1 MERLLFAHEPTLVDG
16 HTPPAKHIFQARDFL
31 NTLSSHAVADMR
43 LLSVHL
49 HQGTLSRAKALALA
63 IIVRAHLH
71 APLSPTLGQLTCS
84 RQIGLFVH
92 HDTEAGNSSW
102 HIEIRSL
109 LHHQPFACANG
120 DMGCWCPASV
130 TNAANREL
138 TTVDNVTSRIDPSFQ
153 PFDSCADAL
162 CELQIGEVLA

>member
-1 MERLLFAHEPTLVDG
+1 MERLLFAHEPTLVDR

-109 LHHQPFACANG
+109 LHH
-120 DMGCWCPASV
+120 
-130 TNAANREL
+130 
-138 TTVDNVTSRIDPSFQ
+138 
-153 PFDSCADAL
+153 
-162 CELQIGEVLA
+162 